1 MNWLM
6 NGKENKQTAT
16 IKFTAPKNIKRFLDE
31 SIHDDPKAVPD
42 NKYPVESPA
51 ALAVQSKDTAWWPTP
66 ICLND

>member
-1 MNWLM
+1 M

-42 NKYPVESPA
+42 SKYPVESPA
-51 ALAVQSKDTAWWPTP
+51 ALAVQSKDTA
-66 ICLND
+66 